1 MILLFRYEV
10 RHNMDV
16 SQTTLNIIFWYWGG
30 FILIYNE
37 ESETSKLELS
47 ILRTFK
53 NALPFPPKST
63 KPNPTLTFNYNV
75 SLIVWNF
82 INIQLLLFL
91 FKFLFFLRY
100 KWKSTEHENVGHLNS
115 GPSFTYSVIVV
126 CIQNRNKDFKN
137 YFFPFFL
144 AKIADKH
151 DITA

>member
-1 MILLFRYEV
+1 MKSKCFQHFNIWPKTKSFKHFWKGQNCGIRTHYIQIVVCALNHCLILLFRYEV

-53 NALPFPPKST
+53 NASPFPPKST

-91 FKFLFFLRY
+91 FKFLFF
-100 KWKSTEHENVGHLNS
+100 
-115 GPSFTYSVIVV
+115 
-126 CIQNRNKDFKN
+126 
-137 YFFPFFL
+137 
-144 AKIADKH
+144 
-151 DITA
+151 